1 MKTTKTQ
8 NEQRYPG
15 AVIDAADDNRTDPR
29 LEKQYTK
36 RLNNNPRNQG
46 QIV

>member
-15 AVIDAADDNRTDPR
+15 ASVDEADNNATNAC
-29 LEKQYTK
+29 LEKQYT
-36 RLNNNPRNQG
+36 RDLNNNPRNQG
-46 QIV
+46 QII

>member
-8 NEQRYPG
+8 NEQRFPG
-15 AVIDAADDNRTDPR
+15 AGIDAADSDKINAR